1 MYDLKVSI
9 HAVTGHCDMPMKK
22 GDYFLLKGGK
32 LIIPEG
38 RHFCIWALQSV
49 IPLLAAKQRNIVEE
63 NDWLQDVKF
72 VSCPDPAGRVVL
84 KIERCP
90 IEDGNEKAGDGGSGI
105 C

>member
-9 HAVTGHCDMPMKK
+9 HTVTGHCDMPMKK

-38 RHFCIWALQSV
+38 KHFCIWALQSV
-49 IPLLAAKQRNIVEE
+49 LPLLAAKQRNIVEE
-63 NDWLQDVKF
+63 GDWLEEVKF
-72 VSCPDPAGRVVL
+72 VSCPDPAGRVIL
-84 KIERCP
+84 KIERCQTQDTP
-90 IEDGNEKAGDGGSGI
+90 KKANDAATGT